1 MFSIIKFFL
10 AVSIFFS
17 ILPTNA
23 SSQMCY
29 SIRHITFGSSEIE
42 DVDSAQFVFGVKNMV
57 LELISDKAMICE
69 NGQPVDVQIK
79 SVKTPSSSFS
89 IGAFESKSQKTIV
102 ECEVIVDDVSYYGE
116 GENNVDVTTT
126 LLELSNPDLPF
137 ERSSFAAALKKSLVS
152 CFEQISW

>member
-116 GENNVDVTTT
+116 GGNNVDVTTT

>member
-1 MFSIIKFFL
+1 
-10 AVSIFFS
+10 
-17 ILPTNA
+17 
-23 SSQMCY
+23 MCY

>member
-23 SSQMCY
+23 SSQVCY

-57 LELISDKAMICE
+57 LELISDNAMICD
-69 NGQPVDVQIK
+69 NGQPVDVHIK

-89 IGAFESKSQKTIV
+89 IGIFESKSQKTIV
-102 ECEVIVDDVSYYGE
+102 ECEIIVDDVSYYGE

-126 LLELSNPDLPF
+126 LLELSNPDIPF

-152 CFEQISW
+152 CFEQVDW

>member
-17 ILPTNA
+17 IFTTNA
-23 SSQMCY
+23 SSQVCY

-57 LELISDKAMICE
+57 LELISDKAMICD

-89 IGAFESKSQKTIV
+89 IGVFESKSQKTIV
-102 ECEVIVDDVSYYGE
+102 ECEVVVDDVSYFGE

>member
-1 MFSIIKFFL
+1 
-10 AVSIFFS
+10 
-17 ILPTNA
+17 
-23 SSQMCY
+23 MCY

-89 IGAFESKSQKTIV
+89 IGVFESKSQKTIV